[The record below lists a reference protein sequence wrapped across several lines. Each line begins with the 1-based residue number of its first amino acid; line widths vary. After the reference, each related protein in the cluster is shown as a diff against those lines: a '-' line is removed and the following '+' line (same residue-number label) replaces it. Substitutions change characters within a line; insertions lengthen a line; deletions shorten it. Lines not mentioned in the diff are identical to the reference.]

1 MTLVVVSVRTS
12 LAVASL
18 LAIALFAGDA
28 HAQAPTAPP
37 PPVAPPAPVPPH
49 LLGDGEVAY
58 PDGAT
63 GEARVRLVVTVGP
76 DGRVADVI
84 ADETSA
90 PAVFRDA
97 AVRAVR
103 EFRYEPATRGGKPI
117 TAKIRIEVAFHPS
130 EPAAP
135 PAPTREPAPSVD
147 RRAAPEPEEVR
158 VRGERAEPGRS
169 ATLARAEVRQ
179 IPGVFGDPFRAIE
192 VLPGVTPILSG
203 LPFFYV
209 RGAPPGDVGYFL
221 DGVRVPLLFHVGAG
235 PSVVHPALISRV
247 DLYPGGYPARFG
259 RFSGG
264 IVSGETAPPEETLH
278 GEYNVRLFDAGAMI
292 ETPFDGGRG
301 SVLAGGRY
309 SYTAALLTQ
318 LSPDTTLDYWDY
330 QARASYDLTSRD
342 RLTVFSFG
350 SYDFLGQRTQTE
362 TLTAFGTEF
371 HRVDLRYDHKL
382 GSTGTIRTAVTL
394 GLDRSLFQ
402 QDRYAKSRML
412 GVRTEVDQRLSDRA
426 RVRFGTDVEL
436 TRYDIDAGQNDLGPS
451 ASSIATTFPSRSDVS
466 TGARADLVLRPARRF
481 EITPGLRVDVF
492 TSDGASALGLDPRL
506 ATRTELSDTARILV
520 ATGIAHQPPSF
531 VLPAPGVQPG
541 GLRGGLQASLQ
552 ESAGLELDLGAATTA
567 TLTAFHNGF
576 FSMSDALG
584 VQPRQATGCPPG
596 AYRGGSFG
604 ADRGL
609 ATNQGGGGGGVCAN
623 DRFKAGTFGPD
634 RTGGGGEG
642 ADSQGAANTAQAFA
656 VRTRGSAYGLELFV
670 KRKLTSRLGGFVSY
684 TLSRSTRAYDTSSF
698 VSSFDRTHVGNAAV
712 GYDLGRGWRAGTRVV
727 FYTGLPASTLAG
739 APPSRLPAFFRL
751 DLRLEKRWRL
761 GERAWISGVAEWMN
775 ATLSKEAISTRCTL
789 QGCEAQTVGPVTI
802 PSLGVEGG
810 F

>member
-1 MTLVVVSVRTS
+1 MSVRS
-12 LAVASL
+12 FLALAAL
-18 LAIALFAGDA
+18 LAFAIRAGDA
-28 HAQAPTAPP
+28 WGQTPP
-37 PPVAPPAPVPPH
+37 PPPAAVPVAIPPH
-49 LLGDGEVAY
+49 LLGDGEVTY
-58 PDGAT
+58 PEGAT
-63 GEARVRLVVTVGP
+63 GEARVRLVVTVAA
-76 DGRVADVI
+76 DGHVSDVVAD
-84 ADETSA
+84 ERSA
-90 PAVFRDA
+90 PAIFRDA

-103 EFRYEPATRGGKPI
+103 EFHYEPAKRGDKPI
-117 TAKIRIEVAFHPS
+117 VSKIRIEIAFHPAEPLSPAPSS
-130 EPAAP
+130 EPA
-135 PAPTREPAPSVD
+135 PAPVAAGP
-147 RRAAPEPEEVR
+147 RASAEPEEVR

-264 IVSGETAPPEETLH
+264 IVSGETAPPEDALH
-278 GEYNVRLFDAGAMI
+278 GEYNVRLFDAGAMV
-292 ETPFDGGRG
+292 ETPFAGGRG

-330 QARASYDLTSRD
+330 QARASYDLGPRD
-342 RLTVFSFG
+342 RVTVFSFG

-382 GSTGTIRTAVTL
+382 GGTGTLRTAVTL
-394 GLDRSLFQ
+394 GIDRSLFQ

-412 GVRTEVDQRLSDRA
+412 GVRTEVEERFSERA
-426 RVRFGTDVEL
+426 RLRFGTDVEL

-451 ASSIATTFPSRSDVS
+451 ATSIASTFASRSDVT
-466 TGARADLVLRPARRF
+466 TGARADVVVRAAPRL

-492 TSDGASALGLDPRL
+492 TSDGASAVGVDPRL
-506 ATRTELSDTARILV
+506 ATRTELTESARLLV

-541 GLRGGLQASLQ
+541 GLRGGLQSSLQ

-567 TLTAFHNGF
+567 TVTAFHNGF

-604 ADRGL
+604 ADRGF
-609 ATNQGGGGGGVCAN
+609 ATNQGGGGGGVCQS
-623 DRFKAGTFGPD
+623 DRFKTGTFGPD

-642 ADSQGAANTAQAFA
+642 ADSAGAANTAQAFA

-712 GYDLGRGWRAGTRVV
+712 GYDLGRGFRAGTRVV

-761 GERAWISGVAEWMN
+761 GEHAWISGVAEWMN